1 VTDSIPSTLAK
12 LNEALARAQFLTQRI
27 EEGIEDS
34 EAKQSD
40 LRYADVTALALI
52 EELYAAYEDQVDLF
66 IDDNPEVD
74 TFWARVEN
82 LATAYRKAGNK

>member
-1 VTDSIPSTLAK
+1 
-12 LNEALARAQFLTQRI
+12 
-27 EEGIEDS
+27 
-34 EAKQSD
+34 
-40 LRYADVTALALI
+40 
-52 EELYAAYEDQVDLF
+52 LYAAYEDQVDLF